1 MRTVA
6 PGKAESAAQAS
17 ANPVTEVS
25 EPVLVGINAQKLFV
39 TQDYRNAGVSRYIRQ
54 LVRHLPLV
62 PGDERYRLYT
72 NRHVTSWP
80 EVEGARLSLAPT
92 RLPTL
97 SPVLRILWEQT
108 VLPALARRD
117 RLDLLHCPLNV
128 SPAATHVPV
137 VLTIHDVTFLHY
149 PDRFSRLKQRYL
161 ATFTRFSARRA
172 ARILADS
179 AATKEDVHRAFGI
192 PRQRIDV
199 VYPGVDEDFRP
210 LDPANPEDVARLE
223 SFRRR
228 YGLPERVVLYQGTL
242 EPRKNVDQ
250 LVRAFALA
258 VRRGLPHTLVLA
270 GGKGWGYEAIF
281 RAVEE
286 SGVRQRIRFAGY
298 VPREEQPLW
307 YNAAQ
312 LFVYPSQYEGFG
324 LPPLEAMAC
333 GVPVI
338 TSNTSS
344 LPEVVGEAG
353 IMVDPADVE
362 ALAEAMMAVATN
374 EARRVWLSA
383 AGRERALRFGWPAA
397 AAEAVAGYRRALA
410 AAAAP
415 AFQSEPAGTSD
426 PSGGRKMGVGV

>member
-1 MRTVA
+1 M
-6 PGKAESAAQAS
+6 
-17 ANPVTEVS
+17 
-25 EPVLVGINAQKLFV
+25 LIGINAQKLFV

-80 EVEGARLSLAPT
+80 EVEGERLSLAPA

-108 VLPALARRD
+108 VLPALVLRD
-117 RLDLLHCPLNV
+117 HLDLLHCPLNV
-128 SPAATHVPV
+128 SPAIAHVPV
-137 VLTIHDVTFLHY
+137 VLTIHDVTFLRY

-179 AATKEDVHRAFGI
+179 AATKEDVHRAFGV
-192 PRQRIDV
+192 PRERVDV

-210 LDPANPEDVARLE
+210 LDPAKPEDAAQLAA
-223 SFRRR
+223 FRRQH
-228 YGLPERVVLYQGTL
+228 GLPEQLVLYQGTL
-242 EPRKNVDQ
+242 EPRKNVDT
-250 LVRAFALA
+250 LVRAFAMA
-258 VRRGLPHTLVLA
+258 VQRGLPHTLVLA
-270 GGKGWGYEAIF
+270 GGKGWGYQAIF

-286 SGVRQRIRFAGY
+286 SGARHRIRFAGY

-362 ALAEAMMAVATN
+362 ALAEAMLAVA
-374 EARRVWLSA
+374 EDESRRASLSA
-383 AGRERALRFGWPAA
+383 AGRQRARQFSWRAA
-397 AAEAVAGYRRALA
+397 AGEAAAGYRRALA
-410 AAAAP
+410 ALAGAP
-415 AFQSEPAGTSD
+415 AFSGEPAGTAD
-426 PSGGRKMGVGV
+426 PSGGRQMGVGV